1 MYIETS
7 NVGWFWLLGAVVE
20 NEGTFANEPTFGPFA
35 WVVVLGFVVCLF
47 VCFLDMKKEK
57 S

>member
-7 NVGWFWLLGAVVE
+7 NVGWFWLLGTVVE

-35 WVVVLGFVVCLF
+35 CVWLWMVFVCLF
-47 VCFLDMKKEK
+47 FGYMKKEK